1 LIVAILLQH
10 QNPTRSERLG
20 LCPPTT
26 DEFSRLAAT
35 EKAACLRTIQR
46 YKIAREDQA
55 ELEVRRL

>member
-1 LIVAILLQH
+1 MAPAAYHRRWEVYV
-10 QNPTRSERLG
+10 RGERIR
-20 LCPPTT
+20 
-26 DEFSRLAAT
+26 EVLAAT